1 MQEKNKHVICRLRVG
16 AYGENCDLGR
26 ENAALGLR
34 RRAAFS
40 SPRSQV
46 FTIRT
51 SQPANNIY
59 ILRISH
65 QESKATKPLTRLT
78 IPKRIMHIKFFSE
91 EAILWY
97 KKLVVTTISTRSYF
111 RQTNACSI
119 DSRKH
124 MSKNQQRQRE
134 KSLTYCMETVE
145 NYTGVFVS
153 SWRSIDSIASLSS
166 ILSGLMEIKSLST
179 VWTKFL
185 TFSYNTIEGR
195 TFSFKVS
202 VYPKWQP
209 RVVAASW
216 SHVS

>member
-1 MQEKNKHVICRLRVG
+1 MVKTVTSGVKTLPSACDVG
-16 AYGENCDLGR
+16 QHFQ
-26 ENAALGLR
+26 ALGHR
-34 RRAAFS
+34 FS
-40 SPRSQV
+40 LYGPLSRQI
-46 FTIRT
+46 T
-51 SQPANNIY
+51 Y
-59 ILRISH
+59 IFH
-65 QESKATKPLTRLT
+65 EFLTRNQRQQNLWQDLQSPSASCT
-78 IPKRIMHIKFFSE
+78 SKSLAKRLY
-91 EAILWY
+91 ILWY
-97 KKLVVTTISTRSYF
+97 KKSMVTTISTRSYF

-179 VWTKFL
+179 VWTRVL

-202 VYPKWQP
+202 VYSKWQP

-216 SHVS
+216 LHVS